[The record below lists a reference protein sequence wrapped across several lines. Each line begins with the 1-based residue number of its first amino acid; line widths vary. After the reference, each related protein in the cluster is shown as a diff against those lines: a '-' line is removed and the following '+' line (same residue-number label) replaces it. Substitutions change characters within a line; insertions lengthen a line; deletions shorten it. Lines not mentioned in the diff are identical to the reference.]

1 MNYNIKINEV
11 NRESSSVKAYATVVF
26 GGSLVVR
33 NIAIIEKKDGQGVF
47 VSMPSQ
53 KTSEVDEYNN
63 PVYKDICNPI
73 TSEFQQ
79 EFTGAI
85 TEAYEKKKAGTL
97 DKDGLSVGEGSEA
110 PVFNVRV
117 TPYERDGSN
126 LRGFASIY
134 LEDSF
139 VIGSVSIVNGRNG
152 EFVSMPAYKSSTKAR
167 GGENSFREIAYPIT
181 KEFREQLFGEILNVY
196 HEKKAEKIKEAKD
209 KAVQESREIPHHKEN
224 TPFR

>member
-26 GGSLVVR
+26 GDSLVVR
-33 NIAIIEKKDGQGVF
+33 NIAIVEK
-47 VSMPSQ
+47 
-53 KTSEVDEYNN
+53 
-63 PVYKDICNPI
+63 
-73 TSEFQQ
+73 
-79 EFTGAI
+79 
-85 TEAYEKKKAGTL
+85 
-97 DKDGLSVGEGSEA
+97 
-110 PVFNVRV
+110 
-117 TPYERDGSN
+117 RDGSN

-167 GGENSFREIAYPIT
+167 GGESSFREIAYPIT

-196 HEKKAEKIKEAKD
+196 HEKKAEIIKEAEERKD
-209 KAVQESREIPHHKEN
+209 N